1 MSVYVADVRAC
12 VCEGQRL
19 MLGIFLYCSSLY
31 FAKTVSL
38 PEPGAHQLGQARGK
52 YRAAHY
58 T

>member
-19 MLGIFLYCSSLY
+19 VLGIFLYCSSLY
-31 FAKTVSL
+31 FAKTISL
-38 PEPGAHQLGQARGK
+38 PEPGADQLGQARGK
-52 YRAAHY
+52 YRADHY